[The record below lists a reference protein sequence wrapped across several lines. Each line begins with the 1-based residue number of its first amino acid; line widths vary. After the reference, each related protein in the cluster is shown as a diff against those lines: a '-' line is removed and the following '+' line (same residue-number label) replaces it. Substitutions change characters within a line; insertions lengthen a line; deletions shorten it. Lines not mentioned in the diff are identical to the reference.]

1 MSFPL
6 PFDIYQPSWQSYYHG
21 YEYLDNDHSRDC
33 YNECD
38 GDYYLLDKEGETLP
52 AKRFFGLWMK
62 DMNEFMPD
70 TGCRTETLEDLL
82 GAHRD
87 I

>member
-1 MSFPL
+1 L
-6 PFDIYQPSWQSYYHG
+6 AG
-21 YEYLDNDHSRDC
+21 
-33 YNECD
+33 
-38 GDYYLLDKEGETLP
+38 GEEILP
-52 AKRFFGLWMK
+52 AKRFFGFWMK
-62 DMNEFMPD
+62 DMDEFLPD